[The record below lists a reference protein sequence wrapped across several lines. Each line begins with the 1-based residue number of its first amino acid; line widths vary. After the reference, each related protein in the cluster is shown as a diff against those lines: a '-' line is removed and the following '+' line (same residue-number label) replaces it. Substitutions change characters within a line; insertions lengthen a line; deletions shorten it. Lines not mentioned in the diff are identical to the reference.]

1 MLRQF
6 LRLIG
11 AREALWANHP
21 SSGYYLVTETYTT
34 DIPAP
39 DGPQGLDGGATL
51 RISDN
56 NPREQHMTLQRPK
69 LLSLKYRTQ
78 IGTWNV
84 RAMFQTGKVHQVV
97 REMKR
102 LGLAIL
108 GVGETRWTGTGK
120 VQLACGET
128 VLYSGLAGDNAPHER
143 GVAMILSKEAV
154 KNLKEWEPISERI
167 ITARFE
173 SKCQAT
179 RVIQVYAPTND
190 AEEDEKEDFY
200 HQLQTTL
207 SKGKSRDL
215 TLVIGDLN
223 AKVGSDNT
231 NREMTMGTHGEGDM
245 NENGELFCDFCATN
259 GLVIG
264 GTLFPRRKS
273 HKLTW
278 RSPDGMTENQIDHVA
293 INKTWR
299 SSLQDTRVK
308 CSADAGSGHHL
319 VVAEVKMKLWAVK
332 KVRKIR
338 TKYCTYKL
346 KDQSVKDKF
355 TIALANR
362 YDPLYN
368 GSDDDEEME
377 PDLEEEWNQIKEM
390 YSLSSWVIPKVVEV
404 IYGSGRLQEIL
415 IKEFE

>member
-1 MLRQF
+1 MILRVAIWSQQDRSLRNLACSSRSLLSSASLILSRIILQSTLLEIVKSMMPLQLVQRLKSPFLRSLTRGPSFQSWGMSSMVQILSRSSLWKSKRLGTSQSPPPWRCLTAVQGWTQAESRAFMLQQF

-56 NPREQHMTLQRPK
+56 NPGGQNITLQRPK
-69 LLSLKYRTQ
+69 LLSPKYRTQ
-78 IGTWNV
+78 IGTRNV
-84 RAMFQTGKVHQVV
+84 RTMFQTGKVHQVA

-154 KNLKEWEPISERI
+154 KSLKEWEPISERI
-167 ITARFE
+167 ITARLE

-215 TLVIGDLN
+215 ALVIGDLN

-245 NENGELFCDFCATN
+245 NENGELFCNFCATN

-264 GTLFPRRKS
+264 GTLFPHRKS
-273 HKLTW
+273 H
-278 RSPDGMTENQIDHVA
+278 
-293 INKTWR
+293 
-299 SSLQDTRVK
+299 
-308 CSADAGSGHHL
+308 
-319 VVAEVKMKLWAVK
+319 
-332 KVRKIR
+332 
-338 TKYCTYKL
+338 
-346 KDQSVKDKF
+346 
-355 TIALANR
+355 
-362 YDPLYN
+362 
-368 GSDDDEEME
+368 
-377 PDLEEEWNQIKEM
+377 
-390 YSLSSWVIPKVVEV
+390 
-404 IYGSGRLQEIL
+404 
-415 IKEFE
+415 

>member
-1 MLRQF
+1 
-6 LRLIG
+6 
-11 AREALWANHP
+11 
-21 SSGYYLVTETYTT
+21 
-34 DIPAP
+34 
-39 DGPQGLDGGATL
+39 
-51 RISDN
+51 
-56 NPREQHMTLQRPK
+56 
-69 LLSLKYRTQ
+69 
-78 IGTWNV
+78 
-84 RAMFQTGKVHQVV
+84 MFQTGKVHQVA

-108 GVGETRWTGTGK
+108 GVGETRWTGTGTGK

-154 KNLKEWEPISERI
+154 KSLKEWEPISERI

-190 AEEDEKEDFY
+190 AEENEKEDFY

-207 SKGKSRDL
+207 SKGKLRDL

-231 NREMTMGTHGEGDM
+231 NREMTMGTHGEGDT
-245 NENGELFCDFCATN
+245 NKNGELLCDFCATN

-264 GTLFPRRKS
+264 GILFRHRKS

-293 INKTWR
+293 RLCSNGARSPQATKT
-299 SSLQDTRVK
+299 
-308 CSADAGSGHHL
+308 
-319 VVAEVKMKLWAVK
+319 
-332 KVRKIR
+332 
-338 TKYCTYKL
+338 
-346 KDQSVKDKF
+346 
-355 TIALANR
+355 
-362 YDPLYN
+362 
-368 GSDDDEEME
+368 
-377 PDLEEEWNQIKEM
+377 
-390 YSLSSWVIPKVVEV
+390 
-404 IYGSGRLQEIL
+404 
-415 IKEFE
+415 